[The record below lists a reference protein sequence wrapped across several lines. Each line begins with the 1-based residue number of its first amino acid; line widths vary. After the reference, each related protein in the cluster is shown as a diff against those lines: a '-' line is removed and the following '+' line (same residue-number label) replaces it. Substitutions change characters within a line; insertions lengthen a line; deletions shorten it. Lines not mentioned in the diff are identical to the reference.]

1 MNNPHAPGT
10 PRIGE
15 RAIAFDLGGVM
26 VDWDPR
32 TLYRK
37 LLGSEAEVERFL
49 GEICTPEWNERQDAG
64 RPAAVAVAE
73 LSARF
78 PDEAE
83 LIGAYY
89 ERFGEMI
96 SGLID
101 DNVALAR
108 RLAARGVPLYALTN
122 WSADTFG
129 VLDDYPL
136 LDVFAGVLV
145 SGRVGLKK
153 PDPAIYRRFLEEFD
167 LEAGDVL
174 FIDDREEN
182 VRGARSV
189 GMAALRYRPGRDLGR
204 DIDAWLGFL

>member
-1 MNNPHAPGT
+1 
-10 PRIGE
+10 
-15 RAIAFDLGGVM
+15 M
-26 VDWDPR
+26 VEWDPR

-37 LLGSEAEVERFL
+37 LLGNEAEVERFL
-49 GEICTPEWNERQDAG
+49 AEICTPAWNERQDAG
-64 RPAAVAVAE
+64 RSAAAAVAE

-78 PDEAE
+78 PREAR
-83 LIGAYY
+83 LIEAYY
-89 ERFGEMI
+89 ERFDEMI
-96 SGLID
+96 SGLIE

-136 LDVFAGVLV
+136 LDLFEGVLV

-153 PDPAIYRRFLEEFD
+153 PDPAIYCRFLEEFD
-167 LEAGDVL
+167 LEAADVL
-174 FIDDREEN
+174 FIDDREDN

-189 GMAALRYRPGRDLGR
+189 GMAALRYQPGRALGG
-204 DIDAWLGFL
+204 DIDAWLEGAPLAV